1 MQGIV
6 DNEVKIL
13 YMYVEQTN
21 MEPLLKLKHIFK
33 KWSQKNYV
41 INTMLYIEIFING
54 SIYLLIYLEERVKSN
69 TNR

>member
-33 KWSQKNYV
+33 K
-41 INTMLYIEIFING
+41 
-54 SIYLLIYLEERVKSN
+54 
-69 TNR
+69 